1 MTEMIALGRVV
12 KVYPGTQAAALKGV
26 SLSIQNGEFFT
37 LLGPSGCGKTTLLR
51 CIAGLENPDGGS
63 IRIGGRTVFDA
74 QSGIN
79 VGPDKRNIGMVF
91 QSYAI
96 WPHMT
101 VFENVAF
108 PLRCRG
114 ERDLRERV
122 LSAMTVVGLQD
133 YADRYSSRLSGG
145 QQQRVALARALVAQ
159 PDVLLLDEP
168 LSNLDA
174 ALRTQMRAEL
184 RRLQRE
190 VGITTVLVTHDQHEA
205 LAISDRIAVMAK
217 GEVLEVGTPRALY
230 DQPATLFSA
239 HFLGCPNQLPGALK
253 AGDDAVI
260 TPIGALRVRG
270 APGPGE
276 VVCFIRPE
284 HIVWQDS
291 LPAGSDNVFEGTVTD
306 VRYMGEYCECDI
318 ELPGAQGP
326 VGLQARMPAS
336 STTRAGDKCRI
347 GLPRD
352 RVNCI
357 AAE

>member
-1 MTEMIALGRVV
+1 
-12 KVYPGTQAAALKGV
+12 
-26 SLSIQNGEFFT
+26 
-37 LLGPSGCGKTTLLR
+37 
-51 CIAGLENPDGGS
+51 
-63 IRIGGRTVFDA
+63 
-74 QSGIN
+74 
-79 VGPDKRNIGMVF
+79 
-91 QSYAI
+91 
-96 WPHMT
+96 
-101 VFENVAF
+101 
-108 PLRCRG
+108 
-114 ERDLRERV
+114 
-122 LSAMTVVGLQD
+122 VVGLQD
-133 YADRYSSRLSGG
+133 CSGRYSSRLSGG

-239 HFLGCPNQLPGALK
+239 YFLGCPNQLPGALK

-276 VVCFIRPE
+276 
-284 HIVWQDS
+284 
-291 LPAGSDNVFEGTVTD
+291 
-306 VRYMGEYCECDI
+306 
-318 ELPGAQGP
+318 
-326 VGLQARMPAS
+326 
-336 STTRAGDKCRI
+336 
-347 GLPRD
+347 
-352 RVNCI
+352 
-357 AAE
+357 